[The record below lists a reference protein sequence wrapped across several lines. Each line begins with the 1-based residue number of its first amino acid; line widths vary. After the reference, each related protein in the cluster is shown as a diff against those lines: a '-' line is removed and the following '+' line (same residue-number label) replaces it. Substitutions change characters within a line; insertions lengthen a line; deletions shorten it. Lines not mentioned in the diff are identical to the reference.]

1 MSPYFRLRFYCI
13 VPVTSPTMFRLSF
26 LLAALCS
33 TLTIRAG
40 AQASAPPLVNGLPL
54 VSPSAPRI
62 LFESNRTGRTQL
74 WIISADGTAE
84 RQLTN
89 RDTDVGGGQW
99 APDGKSIF
107 YSVMIR
113 DTSWLYELWPDSSP
127 SHQRALGAFPGR
139 VPQLSPT
146 RDMVVYDVGPWTAS
160 HLVLSDAKGRAPRQ
174 VTDDSLTVWRGV
186 WSPNGREL
194 AYTVSKK
201 SGMSLWVMTEDGSN
215 PHQVTHLRPEEGR
228 AQMPAWHPDSH
239 QLAFQANASS
249 PKGKSTLWV
258 VDLQTT
264 GAREI
269 LPHTTAYLDETPSWF
284 SDGSRLAFQSNRS
297 GKMEIWIVNT
307 DGSELQQVTGR
318 R

>member
-1 MSPYFRLRFYCI
+1 MPRL
-13 VPVTSPTMFRLSF
+13 PS
-26 LLAALCS
+26 LLAAVCS
-33 TLTIRAG
+33 AIALSAG
-40 AQASAPPLVNGLPL
+40 AQTSAPPLVNGGFPL

-62 LFESNRTGRTQL
+62 LFESNRTGKTQL
-74 WIISADGTAE
+74 WIISADGTSE

-89 RDTDVGGGQW
+89 RDADASGGQW

-127 SHQRALGAFPGR
+127 SRERALGAFPGR

-160 HLVLSDAKGRAPRQ
+160 HLVLTDAKGRAPRQ

-201 SGMSLWVMTEDGSN
+201 SGMSVWVMTEDGSN
-215 PHQVTHLRPEEGR
+215 PHQVTHLTPEEGR

-239 QLAFQANASS
+239 QLAFQANAPS

-284 SDGSRLAFQSNRS
+284 SDGNRLAFQSNRS
-297 GKMEIWIVNT
+297 GRMEIWTVNS
-307 DGSELQQVTGR
+307 DGSDLQQVTGR

>member
-1 MSPYFRLRFYCI
+1 MPRLR
-13 VPVTSPTMFRLSF
+13 F

-33 TLTIRAG
+33 ILTIRVG
-40 AQASAPPLVNGLPL
+40 AQTSAPAPVNGGFPL

-62 LFESNRTGRTQL
+62 LFESNRTGKTQL
-74 WIISADGTAE
+74 WIISADGTGE

-89 RDTDVGGGQW
+89 RDGDVSGQW

-113 DTSWLYELWPDSSP
+113 DTSWLYELWPDSS
-127 SHQRALGAFPGR
+127 RERTIGAFTGR
-139 VPQLSPT
+139 GPQLSPART
-146 RDMVVYDVGPWTAS
+146 RVVYDVGPWTAS
-160 HLVLSDAKGRAPRQ
+160 HLVLTDGQGRGGRQ

-201 SGMSLWVMTEDGSN
+201 SGMSVWVMNEDGSH
-215 PHQVTHLRPEEGR
+215 PHQVTHLTPEEGW

-239 QLAFQANASS
+239 QLAFQANANS
-249 PKGKSTLWV
+249 PKGKSTLWLV
-258 VDLQTT
+258 NLQTT

-269 LPHTTAYLDETPSWF
+269 APHTEAFLDETPSWF
-284 SDGSRLAFQSNRS
+284 SDGRRVAFQSNRS
-297 GKMEIWIVNT
+297 GRMEIWTVNT
-307 DGSELQQVTGR
+307 DGSNLQQVTGPGR
-318 R
+318 

>member
-1 MSPYFRLRFYCI
+1 MS
-13 VPVTSPTMFRLSF
+13 RLSSP
-26 LLAALCS
+26 LVAVWSALALS
-33 TLTIRAG
+33 AG
-40 AQASAPPLVNGLPL
+40 AQTSAPPVVNGGFPL

-62 LFESNRTGRTQL
+62 LFESNRTGTTQL
-74 WIISADGTAE
+74 WIISAGGTGE

-89 RDTDVGGGQW
+89 RDVDVSAGQW
-99 APDGKSIF
+99 APDGQSLF

-127 SHQRALGAFPGR
+127 SRERALGAFPGR

-201 SGMSLWVMTEDGSN
+201 SGMSLWVMNEDGSN
-215 PHQVTHLRPEEGR
+215 PHQVTHLTPEEGR
-228 AQMPAWHPDSH
+228 AQVPAWHPDSH
-239 QLAFQANASS
+239 QLAFQANATS
-249 PKGKSTLWV
+249 PKAKSTLWV

-269 LPHTTAYLDETPSWF
+269 LPHTIAYLDETPSWF
-284 SDGSRLAFQSNRS
+284 SDGQRLAFQSDRS
-297 GKMEIWIVNT
+297 GRMEIWTVNI
-307 DGSELQQVTGR
+307 DGSDLRQVTGR

>member
-1 MSPYFRLRFYCI
+1 MPRLR
-13 VPVTSPTMFRLSF
+13 F

-33 TLTIRAG
+33 ILTIRVE
-40 AQASAPPLVNGLPL
+40 AQTSAPAPVNGGFPL

-62 LFESNRTGRTQL
+62 LFESNRTGKTQL
-74 WIISADGTAE
+74 WIISADGTGE

-89 RDTDVGGGQW
+89 RDGDVSGQW

-113 DTSWLYELWPDSSP
+113 DTSWLYELWPDSS
-127 SHQRALGAFPGR
+127 RERTIGAFPGR
-139 VPQLSPT
+139 GPQLSPART
-146 RDMVVYDVGPWTAS
+146 RVVYDVGPWTAS
-160 HLVLSDAKGRAPRQ
+160 HLVLTDGQGRGGRQ

-201 SGMSLWVMTEDGSN
+201 SGMSVWVMNEDGSH
-215 PHQVTHLRPEEGR
+215 PHQVTHLTPEEGR

-239 QLAFQANASS
+239 QLAFQANAIS
-249 PKGKSTLWV
+249 PKGKSTLWL

-269 LPHTTAYLDETPSWF
+269 APHTEAFLDETPSWF
-284 SDGSRLAFQSNRS
+284 SDGRRVAFQSNRS
-297 GKMEIWIVNT
+297 GRMEIWTVNT
-307 DGSELQQVTGR
+307 DGSNLRQVTGPGR
-318 R
+318 

>member
-1 MSPYFRLRFYCI
+1 MLRL
-13 VPVTSPTMFRLSF
+13 LF

-33 TLTIRAG
+33 TLTSSVG
-40 AQASAPPLVNGLPL
+40 AQANAPPLVNGGFPV

-62 LFESNRTGRTQL
+62 LFESNRTGTTQL
-74 WIISADGTAE
+74 WIISADGSSE
-84 RQLTN
+84 RQLTH
-89 RDTDVGGGQW
+89 RDAGVSGGQW

-127 SHQRALGAFPGR
+127 SRERTLGAFPGR

-160 HLVLSDAKGRAPRQ
+160 HLVLSDAKGLVPRQ

-186 WSPNGREL
+186 WSPNGREV
-194 AYTVSKK
+194 AYAVSKK
-201 SGMSLWVMTEDGSN
+201 SGMSLWVMNEDGSN
-215 PHQVTHLRPEEGR
+215 PHQVTHLTPEEGR
-228 AQMPAWHPDSH
+228 AQVPAWHPDSH
-239 QLAFQANASS
+239 QLAFQANAPS

-258 VDLQTT
+258 VNLQTT

-269 LPHTTAYLDETPSWF
+269 LPHTSAYLDETPSWF
-284 SDGSRLAFQSNRS
+284 SDGQRLAFQSNRS
-297 GKMEIWIVNT
+297 GRMEIWTVNI
-307 DGSELQQVTGR
+307 DGSDLRQVTGR

>member
-1 MSPYFRLRFYCI
+1 ML
-13 VPVTSPTMFRLSF
+13 RLSF

-33 TLTIRAG
+33 TLTSRAG
-40 AQASAPPLVNGLPL
+40 AQPNAPPLVNGGFPL

-62 LFESNRTGRTQL
+62 LFESNRTGTTQL
-74 WIISADGTAE
+74 WIISADGTGE
-84 RQLTN
+84 RQLTH
-89 RDTDVGGGQW
+89 RDGDVSGQW

-107 YSVMIR
+107 YSAMIR

-127 SHQRALGAFPGR
+127 SRERARGAFPGR

-146 RDMVVYDVGPWTAS
+146 GDLVVYDVGPWTAS
-160 HLVLSDAKGRAPRQ
+160 HLVLADVMGRGPKQ

-201 SGMSLWVMTEDGSN
+201 SGMSLWVMNEDGSN
-215 PHQVTHLRPEEGR
+215 PHQVTHLTPEEGR
-228 AQMPAWHPDSH
+228 AQVPAWHPDSH
-239 QLAFQANASS
+239 QLAFQANAPS

-284 SDGSRLAFQSNRS
+284 SDGQRLAFQSNRS
-297 GKMEIWIVNT
+297 GRMEIWIVNT
-307 DGSELQQVTGR
+307 DGSGLRQITGR
-318 R
+318 H

>member
-1 MSPYFRLRFYCI
+1 ML
-13 VPVTSPTMFRLSF
+13 RLSL

-33 TLTIRAG
+33 TLTSKAG
-40 AQASAPPLVNGLPL
+40 AQANAPPLVNGGFPL
-54 VSPSAPRI
+54 VSPNAPRI
-62 LFESNRTGRTQL
+62 LFESNRTGTTQL
-74 WIISADGTAE
+74 WIISLDGTGE
-84 RQLTN
+84 RQLTH
-89 RDTDVGGGQW
+89 RDAGVSGGQW

-127 SHQRALGAFPGR
+127 SRERARGAFPGR

-146 RDMVVYDVGPWTAS
+146 GDLVVYDVGPWTAS
-160 HLVLSDAKGRAPRQ
+160 HLVLADVTGRAPKQ
-174 VTDDSLTVWRGV
+174 VTDDSLTVWCGE

-201 SGMSLWVMTEDGSN
+201 SGMSVWVMNEDGSN
-215 PHQVTHLRPEEGR
+215 PHQVTHLTPEEGR
-228 AQMPAWHPDSH
+228 AQVPAWHPDSH
-239 QLAFQANASS
+239 QLAFQANAPS

-269 LPHTTAYLDETPSWF
+269 LPHTSAYLDETPSWF
-284 SDGSRLAFQSNRS
+284 SDGQRLAFQSNRS
-297 GKMEIWIVNT
+297 GRMEIWTVNI
-307 DGSELQQVTGR
+307 DGSDLQQVTGR

>member
-1 MSPYFRLRFYCI
+1 MSRR
-13 VPVTSPTMFRLSF
+13 S

-33 TLTIRAG
+33 ALAVSAG
-40 AQASAPPLVNGLPL
+40 AQTSTPPLVNGGSPL
-54 VSPSAPRI
+54 VSPSGPRI
-62 LFESNRTGRTQL
+62 LFESNRTGRNQL
-74 WIISADGTAE
+74 WIVSADGIGE

-89 RDTDVGGGQW
+89 RDLDVSGGQW

-127 SHQRALGAFPGR
+127 SRERMLGAFPGR

-201 SGMSLWVMTEDGSN
+201 SGMSLWVMNEDGSN
-215 PHQVTHLRPEEGR
+215 PHQVTHLTPEEGR
-228 AQMPAWHPDSH
+228 AQVPAWHPDSH

-249 PKGKSTLWV
+249 PKANPRCGLSICKPLAPAKSFRTLPRIWTRRRAGFPTV
-258 VDLQTT
+258 SDSRSRAIAAEGWKSGPSIST
-264 GAREI
+264 AR
-269 LPHTTAYLDETPSWF
+269 DCS
-284 SDGSRLAFQSNRS
+284 S
-297 GKMEIWIVNT
+297 
-307 DGSELQQVTGR
+307 
-318 R
+318 

>member
-1 MSPYFRLRFYCI
+1 MIPRVLL
-13 VPVTSPTMFRLSF
+13 VTSLLRLLF
-26 LLAALCS
+26 LVAALCS
-33 TLTIRAG
+33 TLTSSVG
-40 AQASAPPLVNGLPL
+40 AQANAPPLVNGGFPV

-62 LFESNRTGRTQL
+62 LFESNRTGTTQL
-74 WIISADGTAE
+74 WIISADGSSE
-84 RQLTN
+84 RQLTH
-89 RDTDVGGGQW
+89 RAAGVSGGQW

-127 SHQRALGAFPGR
+127 SRERTLGAFPGR

-160 HLVLSDAKGRAPRQ
+160 HLVLSDAKGLVPRQ

-186 WSPNGREL
+186 WSPNGREV
-194 AYTVSKK
+194 AYAVSKK
-201 SGMSLWVMTEDGSN
+201 SGMSLWVMNEDGSN
-215 PHQVTHLRPEEGR
+215 PHQVTHLTPEEGR
-228 AQMPAWHPDSH
+228 AQVPAWHPDSH
-239 QLAFQANASS
+239 QLAFQANAPS

-258 VDLQTT
+258 VNLQTT

-284 SDGSRLAFQSNRS
+284 SDGQRLAFQSNRS
-297 GKMEIWIVNT
+297 GRMEIWTVNI
-307 DGSELQQVTGR
+307 DGSDLRQVTGR

>member
-1 MSPYFRLRFYCI
+1 MP
-13 VPVTSPTMFRLSF
+13 RLSP
-26 LLAALCS
+26 LLAVLCS
-33 TLTIRAG
+33 ALALSAG
-40 AQASAPPLVNGLPL
+40 AQTSAPPLVNGGFPL

-62 LFESNRTGRTQL
+62 LFESNRTGKTQL
-74 WIISADGTAE
+74 WIISADGTGE

-89 RDTDVGGGQW
+89 RDVGVSGGQW

-113 DTSWLYELWPDSSP
+113 DTSWLYELWPDSSGE
-127 SHQRALGAFPGR
+127 RALGAFPGR

-160 HLVLSDAKGRAPRQ
+160 HLVLTDAQGRAPRQ

-186 WSPNGREL
+186 WSPNGRRL

-201 SGMSLWVMTEDGSN
+201 SGMSVWVMNEDGSN
-215 PHQVTHLRPEEGR
+215 PHQVTHLTPEEGR

-239 QLAFQANASS
+239 QLAFQANAIS
-249 PKGKSTLWV
+249 PKGKSTLWL

-284 SDGSRLAFQSNRS
+284 SDGKRLAFQSNRS
-297 GKMEIWIVNT
+297 GRMEIWTVNS
-307 DGSELQQVTGR
+307 DGSDLRQITGR

>member
-1 MSPYFRLRFYCI
+1 MPRL
-13 VPVTSPTMFRLSF
+13 F
-26 LLAALCS
+26 LLPVALS
-33 TLTIRAG
+33 ALAISAG
-40 AQASAPPLVNGLPL
+40 AQTSAPPLANGFPL

-62 LFESNRTGRTQL
+62 LFESNRTGKTQL
-74 WIISADGTAE
+74 WIISPDGTGE
-84 RQLTN
+84 KQLTN
-89 RDTDVGGGQW
+89 HDVGVSGGQW

-113 DTSWLYELWPDSSP
+113 DTSWLYELWPDSARE
-127 SHQRALGAFPGR
+127 RALGAFPGR

-160 HLVLSDAKGRAPRQ
+160 HLVLTDAKGRAPRQ

-201 SGMSLWVMTEDGSN
+201 SGMSLWIMNEDGSH
-215 PHQVTHLRPEEGR
+215 PHQVSHLTPEEGR

-239 QLAFQANASS
+239 QLAFQANAIS
-249 PKGKSTLWV
+249 PKGKSTLWL
-258 VDLQTT
+258 VDLPTG

-284 SDGSRLAFQSNRS
+284 SDGAQLAFQSNRS
-297 GKMEIWIVNT
+297 GRMEIWIVNS
-307 DGSELQQVTGR
+307 DGSDLRQVTGR

>member
-1 MSPYFRLRFYCI
+1 MPRLR
-13 VPVTSPTMFRLSF
+13 F

-33 TLTIRAG
+33 ILTIRVG
-40 AQASAPPLVNGLPL
+40 AQTSAPAPVNGGFPL

-62 LFESNRTGRTQL
+62 LFESNRTGKTQL
-74 WIISADGTAE
+74 WIISADGTGE

-89 RDTDVGGGQW
+89 RDGDVSGQW

-113 DTSWLYELWPDSSP
+113 DTSWLYELWPDSS
-127 SHQRALGAFPGR
+127 RERTIGAFTGR
-139 VPQLSPT
+139 GPQLSPAQT
-146 RDMVVYDVGPWTAS
+146 RVVYDVGPWTAS
-160 HLVLSDAKGRAPRQ
+160 HLVLTDGQGRGARQ

-201 SGMSLWVMTEDGSN
+201 SGMSVWVMNEDGSN
-215 PHQVTHLRPEEGR
+215 PHQVTHLTPEEGR

-239 QLAFQANASS
+239 QLAFQANANS
-249 PKGKSTLWV
+249 PKGKSTLWLV
-258 VDLQTT
+258 NLQTT

-269 LPHTTAYLDETPSWF
+269 APHTEAFLDETPSWF
-284 SDGSRLAFQSNRS
+284 SDGRRVAFQSNRS
-297 GKMEIWIVNT
+297 GRMEIWTVNT
-307 DGSELQQVTGR
+307 DGSNLQQVTGPGR
-318 R
+318 

>member
-1 MSPYFRLRFYCI
+1 
-13 VPVTSPTMFRLSF
+13 MFRLSF

>member
-1 MSPYFRLRFYCI
+1 MPRF
-13 VPVTSPTMFRLSF
+13 SF
-26 LLAALCS
+26 LIAASFS
-33 TLTIRAG
+33 TLTISAG
-40 AQASAPPLVNGLPL
+40 AQTSAPPLVNGGFPL
-54 VSPSAPRI
+54 MSPSAPRI
-62 LFESNRTGRTQL
+62 LFESNRTGKTQL
-74 WIISADGTAE
+74 WIISADGTGE

-89 RDTDVGGGQW
+89 RDGDVSGQW

-113 DTSWLYELWPDSSP
+113 DTSWLYELWPDSSG
-127 SHQRALGAFPGR
+127 SRDRALGAFPGR

-160 HLVLSDAKGRAPRQ
+160 HLVLTDAKGRAPRQ

-201 SGMSLWVMTEDGSN
+201 SGMSVWVMNEDGSN
-215 PHQVTHLRPEEGR
+215 PHQVTHLTPEEGR

-239 QLAFQANASS
+239 QLAFQANAIS
-249 PKGKSTLWV
+249 PKGKSTLWLV
-258 VDLQTT
+258 NLQTT

-269 LPHTTAYLDETPSWF
+269 APHTEAFLDETPSWF
-284 SDGSRLAFQSNRS
+284 SDGKRVAFQSNRS
-297 GKMEIWIVNT
+297 GRMEIWIVNA
-307 DGSELQQVTGR
+307 DGSQLRQVTGLH
-318 R
+318 